1 MGLVAEVVSVDGDD
15 VKVDEEDPR
24 TPEHYQPAGDDAKPL
39 RGDYAAI
46 SGDDEGS
53 SSGSIVA
60 FHDTVDANRKAA
72 PGEKRIYA
80 RDATGQ
86 LVGDVWLKGDGT
98 MVMQNHLAPLGG
110 IFEIKADGTVVING
124 VEFSPLGVVKCL
136 DVSVSLIIPA
146 GLSLAG
152 HAHPTAA
159 AGAPSLPV
167 PGPPPPP

>member
-1 MGLVAEVVSVDGDD
+1 VGIVAEVVAVDGDD
-15 VKVDEEDPR
+15 IKVDELDPR

-60 FHDTVDANRKAA
+60 FHDPVDANRKAA
-72 PGEKRIYA
+72 AGEKRIYA
-80 RDATGQ
+80 RSSSGQ

-110 IFEIKADGTVVING
+110 RFEMMANGDVVING
-124 VEFSPLGVVKCL
+124 VTITAAG
-136 DVSVSLIIPA
+136 DVISKTVT
-146 GLSLAG
+146 LAT
-152 HAHPTAA
+152 HTHLTAMAPTAPPT
-159 AGAPSLPV
+159 PST
-167 PGPPPPP
+167 